1 MVAWSS
7 LAPLVGLTLSVV
19 AGVSAQDAAAEPS
32 TKPLL
37 EDVPGAFIVEFEGDY
52 DADALVSDLRGEKL
66 EAEKRLNLKY
76 KLFNGAS
83 VNVNGTGGAEET
95 AAKLA
100 GHEKVKR
107 VWPVRKIS
115 MPMDRVQSIG
125 NGSAR
130 ASAEMMARRG
140 NMPYNSTYSTHVMGQ
155 VQKLHAEGFTGKG
168 IRISVID
175 SGVDYT
181 HPALGGCFGP
191 GCKVSYGYDL
201 IGDDLRDFPKP
212 DPDPMEACFGH
223 GTHVSGIIGANPNE
237 LGFQGV
243 APDAEIGMF
252 RALNCI
258 GASSN
263 EILMAAFNM
272 AFDAGSDI
280 ISSSTGILG
289 GWEDDPW
296 SLTAAR
302 IAAAGVTILIAAG
315 NDGEKGM
322 AQASNPA
329 SGRGVA
335 SVASIDN
342 TDIPRVFPAGTYQVD
357 GGGDDAEQQFP
368 YRTAEFVPM
377 GNLTLPLVMV
387 KDQSGAMLDACSPL
401 PDGIPS
407 LADVVALVGTGSC
420 AMGESAVNIKAKGG
434 KHMIKVH
441 TTDDPLYFY
450 FPPEAGMSGVAVTT
464 ASQGKKWA
472 AAFAAGHNITIT
484 TRDTDKSPTM
494 AVHMPAVVSGG
505 YTSFW
510 STWGPSWQMNVNP
523 NLAAP
528 GGEILS
534 TFPQAVGTYAVLSGT
549 SMATPYAA
557 GVAALLMQKRGVRD
571 SETIR
576 ALLASTSRQLVAHD
590 GQRPDPAGR
599 LHSVLQVGPGMM
611 QAWDASEVKGVL
623 STAGIS
629 FNDTAHMRDMTFSL
643 KNTGPAEATYE
654 LGHRPAGTVYAYDAD
669 GVNYAYPIRPADG
682 GADATARLSFPA
694 TGDLVTVPAGGSVD
708 ITVRCEPPRGLA
720 AARLPFYSGF
730 VTLNGT
736 NGDALTLQYQ
746 GVAAAL
752 AEQPVMRTAPGPAG
766 LPATY
771 LAASD
776 SRWPIP
782 VADDHV
788 FRVPRPA
795 NPPDGRA
802 TGSWPQARI
811 TMMLGVREFALRVVL
826 LDGDNA
832 TTTTTTTTDW
842 FGHKTLGTAYGN
854 PALLLPRD
862 QYRLSFLGLL
872 SDGTVVPEG
881 RYKLLATALRLF
893 GDRERAKDWQVLEM
907 GPFKLQYL

>member
-7 LAPLVGLTLSVV
+7 LAPLVGLTLSAV
-19 AGVSAQDAAAEPS
+19 AGVSAQDTPAEPS
-32 TKPLL
+32 AKPLL

-52 DADALVSDLRGEKL
+52 DADALVNDLRGEKL
-66 EAEKRLNLKY
+66 DAEKRLNLKY

-83 VNVNGTGGAEET
+83 VNVNGTGDAEET
-95 AAKLA
+95 AAKIV
-100 GHEKVKR
+100 GHQKVKR

-130 ASAEMMARRG
+130 ASAEMVARRG
-140 NMPYNSTYSTHVMGQ
+140 NIPYNSTYSTHVMGQ

-201 IGDDLRDFPKP
+201 IGDDLADFPKP

-223 GTHVSGIIGANPNE
+223 GTHVSGIIGANPNDM
-237 LGFQGV
+237 GFQGV
-243 APDAEIGMF
+243 APDAEMGMF
-252 RALNCI
+252 RALNCL
-258 GASSN
+258 GSSSN

-280 ISSSTGILG
+280 ITSSTGILG

-296 SLTAAR
+296 SLTATR
-302 IAAAGVTILIAAG
+302 IAAAGVPILIAAG

-342 TDIPRVFPAGTYQVD
+342 TDIPRIFTAGTYQVD
-357 GGGDDAEQQFP
+357 GGDAEQFP
-368 YRTAEFVPM
+368 YQAAVYVPM

-387 KDQSGAMLDACSPL
+387 KDQSGAMLDACGPL
-401 PDGIPS
+401 PDGVPS
-407 LADVVALVGTGSC
+407 LADVIALIGTGSC
-420 AMGESAVNIKAKGG
+420 TMEESAVNVKAKGG
-434 KHMIKVH
+434 KHMIRVH
-441 TTDDPLYFY
+441 TTDDSLGFY
-450 FPPEAGMSGVAVTT
+450 FPPGAGMSGVAVTT

-472 AAFAAGHNITIT
+472 TAFAAGHNITVT
-484 TRDTDKSPTM
+484 TRDVDKSPSM
-494 AVHMPAVVSGG
+494 AVHMPAAVSGG
-505 YTSFW
+505 YTSYW
-510 STWGPSWQMNVNP
+510 STWGPSWQMGINP

-576 ALLASTSRQLVAHD
+576 ALLASTSKQLVSHD

-599 LHSVLQVGPGMM
+599 LHSVLQSGPGMM

-629 FNDTAHMRDMTFSL
+629 FNDTAHIRDMTFSL
-643 KNTGPAEATYE
+643 RNTGSAEATYE
-654 LGHRPAGTVYAYDAD
+654 LGHRPAGTVYAYDVD
-669 GVNYAYPIRPADG
+669 GVNYAYPVRLADEVG
-682 GADATARLSFPA
+682 ATAQLSFPA

-708 ITVRCEPPRGLA
+708 ITVRCAPPSGLA

-746 GVAAAL
+746 GVAASL
-752 AEQPVMRTAPGPAG
+752 AEQPVMRTALGPTG
-766 LPATY
+766 LPTTY
-771 LAASD
+771 MTASD
-776 SRWPIP
+776 SHWPIP
-782 VADDHV
+782 TEDDHV
-788 FRVPRPA
+788 FRVPRPT
-795 NPPDGRA
+795 NPPNTRQ

-811 TMMLGVREFALRVVL
+811 TMTLGVREFALRVVS
-826 LDGDNA
+826 LDGGNA
-832 TTTTTTTTDW
+832 TAAAAVDW
-842 FGHKTLGTAYGN
+842 FGHRTLGTVYYN

-862 QYRLSFLGLL
+862 QYRRSFLGLL

-881 RYKLLATALRLF
+881 RYRLLATALRLF
-893 GDRERAKDWQVLEM
+893 GDREKEEDWQVLEL